1 MTIALRRGR
10 VCASCETTQNRE
22 EEEEGFPCATKG
34 LAIPPQYSS
43 DCVCVCENPE
53 KGEKRREE
61 RIRERSKEEECEM
74 GVGALLKKDVA
85 VAEAPIVLGLQP
97 SAMID
102 HVARV
107 DWSLLHQIS
116 GEHGGSIPV
125 ELVELE
131 NILREVKIHV
141 LSCHDDDPSAANV
154 KTLAGGSVAN
164 TVRGLRSGFGISSGI
179 IGACGDDDQG
189 EFFVHN
195 MNFNGVDLSRLR
207 KKKGHTA
214 QCVCLVDDLGNRTM
228 RPCLS
233 TAVKVQAEELTKE
246 DFKGSKWLVLRY
258 GIFNLEVIQAAI
270 LLAKQEGLLVS
281 LDLASFEMVR
291 NFKEPLLKLL
301 ESGNIDLCFANE
313 DEATELLRGGEQ
325 NADPETA
332 VEFLAKYCQWAVV
345 TLGSNGC
352 IAKHGN
358 EIARVPVIGEAKAKD
373 ATGAGDLFASGFL
386 YGVIKGMSLEECCQV
401 GACSGGSVVRSLGG
415 ELTLDNLHWMYK
427 HMQIMNLLTPN
438 TAK

>member
-1 MTIALRRGR
+1 M
-10 VCASCETTQNRE
+10 
-22 EEEEGFPCATKG
+22 
-34 LAIPPQYSS
+34 
-43 DCVCVCENPE
+43 
-53 KGEKRREE
+53 
-61 RIRERSKEEECEM
+61 RERSKEEECEM

-233 TAVKVQAEELTKE
+233 NAVKVQADELTKE